1 MTSTMPHSADSAA
14 SPEAPEAPSEVTDEE
29 LVERVLHGELAHF
42 ELLMRR
48 HNQRLFRVVRSI
60 ISDDVEA
67 EDVVQD
73 AYVRAYSHLDQF
85 EGRAAF
91 GTWLTR
97 IAVHEARARI
107 RKAGRFTPLEAVTG
121 PRAETEIPDSNGGS
135 SGPEDD
141 ASSREL
147 QRVLTRA
154 IDALPDSHRSVFVL
168 REVEG
173 LSTAETAEVLDLSE
187 ANVKV
192 RLHRARTRLRADIDR
207 RLGTAARKLFA
218 FAGHRCDRTVAAVL
232 ERISSLD

>member
-1 MTSTMPHSADSAA
+1 MLNRTESAHPPVA
-14 SPEAPEAPSEVTDEE
+14 SPEVTDDE
-29 LVERVLHGELAHF
+29 LVERVRHGEITQF

-60 ISDDVEA
+60 LPDDAEA

-85 EGRAAF
+85 EGRAQF
-91 GTWLTR
+91 STWLTR

-107 RKAGRFTPLEAVTG
+107 RRGSRYAPLETLTG
-121 PRAETEIPDSNGGS
+121 PRPVTELPDSNGS
-135 SGPEDD
+135 SNGPEDA

-173 LSTAETAEVLDLSE
+173 LSTAETAEVLGLSE

-192 RLHRARTRLRADIDR
+192 RLHRARATLRADIDR
-207 RLGTAARKLFA
+207 RLGVAARKLFA
-218 FAGHRCDRTVAAVL
+218 FAGHRCDRTVEAVL
-232 ERISSLD
+232 RRIVEIEGSA